1 MYISYKYV
9 YIHIYTYKYVQ
20 MHMYIYIH
28 TYAHP
33 HTHTRTHTNT
43 HTHTGGVMGYSL
55 CALSLMTLYCL
66 CIFFRHIFE
75 TNGFIDYKSLF
86 ECVAGYGLGGSAI
99 AMFGRVG
106 GGIFTK
112 VCV

>member
-1 MYISYKYV
+1 MLT
-9 YIHIYTYKYVQ
+9 HT
-20 MHMYIYIH
+20 HIH
-28 TYAHP
+28 THIQ
-33 HTHTRTHTNT
+33 T

-66 CIFFRHIFE
+66 CLFFRHIFE
-75 TNGFIDYKSLF
+75 TNGSIDYKSLF

-112 VCV
+112 VCVCMYVCVSTPTFVLKRVII